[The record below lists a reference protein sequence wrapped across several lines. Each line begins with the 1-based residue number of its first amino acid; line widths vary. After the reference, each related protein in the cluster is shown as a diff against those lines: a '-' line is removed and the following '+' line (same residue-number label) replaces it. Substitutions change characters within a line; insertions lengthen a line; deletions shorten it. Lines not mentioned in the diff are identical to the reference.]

1 MKPQPSAQ
9 GWLLHTKPFW
19 NKAMALTLHLVYGVF
34 CITMPETR
42 GPTKPKIPQGEKNQR
57 PLSTSA
63 AQNTR
68 RWLEREGTQAST
80 AGDGRN
86 SGTRPPL
93 SPIGVLPLPLHD
105 WREMTKHLIVL
116 HMCTRDKTG
125 PGGPCLSTT
134 DFGGG
139 SINHCCGGALCIA
152 GCQQDPWPPLM

>member
-1 MKPQPSAQ
+1 MGSSASQCLKPEGPQSLRYLKERKIRDLYQPLQ
-9 GWLLHTKPFW
+9 LRIPGGGWNAGH
-19 NKAMALTLHLVYGVF
+19 Y
-34 CITMPETR
+34 
-42 GPTKPKIPQGEKNQR
+42 
-57 PLSTSA
+57 
-63 AQNTR
+63 
-68 RWLEREGTQAST
+68 EGTQAST

-134 DFGGG
+134 DFGGVNKSLLRG
-139 SINHCCGGALCIA
+139 RPVHCRMSAGPLASTHVATSI
-152 GCQQDPWPPLM
+152 PS